1 MPYLTP
7 TEWVAVYAGINILIL
22 LWLAF
27 MTVGARRSQKVLMG
41 DGGNPIMQR
50 AMRAHANA
58 AEYIPAGLVGLVL
71 LAWLQAT
78 PVWLLHAAG
87 ISLTLGRL
95 LHGIG
100 LSTGE
105 RNAGRMFGTLL
116 TWIAFALMG
125 FGLIAVAFSG
135 AL

>member
-7 TEWVAVYAGINILIL
+7 TEWAAVYAGLNILIL

-27 MTVGARRSQKVLMG
+27 MTVSARRSQKVLLG

-58 AEYIPAGLVGLVL
+58 AEYIPAGLAGLIL

-78 PVWLLHAAG
+78 PIWLLHAVG
-87 ISLTLGRL
+87 MSLTLGRI

-105 RNAGRMFGTLL
+105 RNAGRIFGTLL
-116 TWIAFALMG
+116 TWTAYGLCG
-125 FGLIAVAFSG
+125 FGLIAVAVSG